1 MLAVNDFRTYIT
13 QIKEAIAEITASN
26 TVIDD
31 SQINKFVKELVSDA
45 ILILGIIPK
54 HNFAGKDENL
64 QSKDVTSI
72 LVLKKI
78 ERSDQL
84 HEDFLDSMQELQEV
98 TKKVIDKLMADYN
111 DEDNCSFMRK
121 LILPSFDIN
130 PIWGLSSCDGYQ
142 IDFSL
147 NTNV

>member
-13 QIKEAIAEITASN
+13 AIKTAIAEITASE

-31 SQINKFVKELVSDA
+31 SQINKFVEYLDDDV

-54 HNFAGKDENL
+54 HNFVGKPENL
-64 QSKDVTSI
+64 KSKDITSI
-72 LVLKKI
+72 LVLQKVT
-78 ERSDQL
+78 RSEQL
-84 HEDFLDSMQELQEV
+84 HSDFLDTIGGLQTV
-98 TKKVIDKLMADYN
+98 TQKVIDKLMDDYE
-111 DEDNCSFMRK
+111 DENNCNFMRK